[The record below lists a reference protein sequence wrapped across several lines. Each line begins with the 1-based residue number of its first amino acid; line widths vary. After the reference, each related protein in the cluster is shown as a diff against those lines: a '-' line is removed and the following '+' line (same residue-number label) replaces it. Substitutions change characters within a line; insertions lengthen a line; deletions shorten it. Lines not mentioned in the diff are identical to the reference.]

1 MVRFA
6 DKERHQIFL
15 EPECAGSHEV
25 YVQGMSSSLPH
36 DVQREMYRTVPGLEN
51 VRIMRYAYAIEYDC
65 IDTLDVL
72 PTLESKKVK
81 GCTRRGRSTARAG
94 TRKPPPRG

>member
-15 EPECAGSHEV
+15 EPESADTAEV

-36 DVQREMYRTVPGLEN
+36 DVQRDMYRTVAGLEH
-51 VRIMRYAYAIEYDC
+51 VKIMRYAYAIEYDC
-65 IDTLDVL
+65 IDTLDVF
-72 PTLESKKVK
+72 PTLEFKKIE
-81 GCTRRGRSTARAG
+81 GLYTCLLYTSDAADE
-94 TRKPPPRG
+94 